1 MMAAI
6 ALSVASVSA
15 QKGTWYLGTTGMSP
29 FGTEVTNLSGQS
41 FKASPFTGFSF
52 KSFDN
57 KTKETTLGIAPEAG
71 YFIQDNLAVGLGA
84 FYTHSKTKLD
94 GAGSVALNTF
104 GFNPYARYYFL
115 GSGNFRLYTQL
126 DVRYASGK
134 FDTAGAKSQSVF
146 GVGIKPGVS
155 YSLSR
160 SIAITATYGN
170 LGYEKVKN
178 SYDKFGL
185 NLDSSSLNFGF
196 SVAF

>member
-29 FGTEVTNLSGQS
+29 FGKEVTNFSGQS
-41 FKASPFTGFSF
+41 FKASPFTGFSI

-57 KTKETTLGIAPEAG
+57 KTKETSFGIAPEAG
-71 YFIQDNLAVGLGA
+71 YFIHDNFAVGLGA
-84 FYTHSKTKLD
+84 FYTHSKTKPD
-94 GAGSVALNTF
+94 GASGVILNTF
-104 GFNPYARYYFL
+104 GFNPYARYYFF
-115 GSGNFRLYTQL
+115 GSSSIRLYTQL

-134 FDTAGAKSQSVF
+134 FNTTGAKSQYVF
-146 GVGIKPGVS
+146 GVGIKPGIS
-155 YSLSR
+155 CNLSR
-160 SIAITATYGN
+160 SVALTATYGN

-185 NLDSSSLNFGF
+185 DLDSSSLNFGF
-196 SVAF
+196 TVAL